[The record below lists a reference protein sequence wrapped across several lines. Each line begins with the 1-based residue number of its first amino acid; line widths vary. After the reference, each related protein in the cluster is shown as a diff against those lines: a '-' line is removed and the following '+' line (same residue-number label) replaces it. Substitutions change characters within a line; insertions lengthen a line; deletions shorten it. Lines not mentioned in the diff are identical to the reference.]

1 MQQEIIILVNSL
13 EQCRYFYREMIK
25 LGEPVIDSS
34 ESVVFK
40 LSENCN
46 LVLEET
52 KAKYLEHTSSAVSW
66 SIEVEDFDTICA
78 GLEKNSHT
86 SGEEFIRFGRRT
98 RRVCD
103 PESNPFF
110 ITAKS
115 N

>member
-13 EQCRYFYREMIK
+13 DLCRFFYRETLK

-34 ESVVFK
+34 ELVVFK
-40 LSENCN
+40 LGENSS
-46 LVLEET
+46 LVLEGT
-52 KAKYLEHTSSAVSW
+52 KAKYLEHTSSAFSW
-66 SIEVEDFDTICA
+66 SIEVEDFDAISA
-78 GLEKNSHT
+78 ELEKNGNT

-103 PESNPFF
+103 PESNPFY

>member
-1 MQQEIIILVNSL
+1 MKYLTASQVAAKWNITQRRVQILCSEGRIEGV
-13 EQCRYFYREMIK
+13 FK
-25 LGEPVIDSS
+25 LGE
-34 ESVVFK
+34 
-40 LSENCN
+40 NCS
-46 LVLEET
+46 LVLEAT
-52 KAKYLEHTSSAVSW
+52 TAKYLEHTSSAVSW

-78 GLEKNSHT
+78 ELKKNGNT

-103 PESNPFF
+103 PESNPFY

>member
-34 ESVVFK
+34 ESAVFK
-40 LSENCN
+40 LSENCT
-46 LVLEET
+46 LVLENT
-52 KAKYLEHTSSAVSW
+52 QARYLEHTSSAVSW
-66 SIEVEDFDTICA
+66 SIEVDDFDAICA
-78 GLEKNSHT
+78 VLEKNGHT

-98 RRVCD
+98 RRICD
-103 PESNPFF
+103 PESNPFC